1 EQDRMNDE
9 LQIKQ
14 EVRSFY
20 DRIGWHIENDG
31 LYQNARYE
39 DLRPVSQEYIHKCH
53 LRVNRFITRQG
64 NLLLDLGSGP
74 VQYPEYLT
82 YSENYQHR
90 VCADI
95 SIVALIEARKR
106 LGEQGLYVLLDAA
119 HLPFSDNSF
128 EGEVS
133 LHTFHHLPI
142 EDQKK
147 AYREVYRVL
156 KPGHSAAVVNA
167 WPNPPLAKF
176 TERLIRLFEKLARLR
191 HLGHKKDTQVT
202 KKDVPT
208 TNPKPAIKEQQKSSN
223 PTGTFIQRINPAWLR
238 QQLPEITIEINTW
251 RSVNVRFLR
260 AVIHRRL
267 GGRYWLRFLY
277 WLEERFPHYFGEKGQ
292 YPLIVLRKPKI

>member
-1 EQDRMNDE
+1 MSDE
-9 LQIKQ
+9 GQIKQ
-14 EVRSFY
+14 EVRNFY

-64 NLLLDLGSGP
+64 DLLLDLGSGP

-82 YSENYQHR
+82 YSENYRYR

-95 SIVALIEARKR
+95 SIVALQEARKR
-106 LGEQGLYVLLDAA
+106 LAERGLYVLLDAA
-119 HLPFSDNSF
+119 HLPFANNSF
-128 EGEVS
+128 DGEVS
-133 LHTFHHLPI
+133 LHTFHHLPV
-142 EDQKK
+142 EDQEK

-156 KPGHSAAVVNA
+156 KPGKSAAVVNA
-167 WPNPPLAKF
+167 WPLPPLARI
-176 TERLIRLFEKLARLR
+176 TDRLIRIFEWLARLR
-191 HLGHKKDTQVT
+191 HPGRKKSSPTPEKAGSTQQ
-202 KKDVPT
+202 
-208 TNPKPAIKEQQKSSN
+208 PKPSN
-223 PTGTFIQRINPAWLR
+223 PTGTFIQRINPTWLR
-238 QQLPEITIEINTW
+238 QRLPEIPFEINTW

-260 AVIHRRL
+260 AVIHRPL

-292 YPLIVLRKPKI
+292 YPLIVLRKPK